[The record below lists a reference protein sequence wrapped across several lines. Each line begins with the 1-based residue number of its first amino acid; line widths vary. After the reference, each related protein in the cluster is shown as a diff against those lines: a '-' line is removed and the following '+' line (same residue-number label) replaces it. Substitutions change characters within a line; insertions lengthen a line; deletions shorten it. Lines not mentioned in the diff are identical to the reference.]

1 MKISLEAYGR
11 LAKQYKRVC
20 RLFDICEEKIRLQAD
35 EIIRLRD
42 EIEVLHFLLLGRYCL
57 ILPLICCLLGLN
69 A

>member
-11 LAKQYKRVC
+11 LAKQYKQVC

-42 EIEVLHFLLLGRYCL
+42 EIEVLYFFYYWGDITLSYHC
-57 ILPLICCLLGLN
+57 
-69 A
+69 

>member
-11 LAKQYKRVC
+11 LAKQYKQVC

-42 EIEVLHFLLLGRYCL
+42 EIEVLHFFYCGD
-57 ILPLICCLLGLN
+57 IT
-69 A
+69 